1 MAIKRPQSDQSGVPA
16 DAACVDPSWQERWP
30 TLCSYLFDLR
40 YEDGTPRQ
48 TSTLMLLAEQGVAKA
63 CLNDRE
69 AERSAWVSGRALS
82 EVLDALE
89 VGLAND
95 RLDWRA
101 RPPGR
106 SPGKQRK

>member
-1 MAIKRPQSDQSGVPA
+1 MSVKRPQHVQSGIPA
-16 DAACVDPSWQERWP
+16 GVACADPAWQERWP
-30 TLCSYLFDLR
+30 ALCSHLFDLK
-40 YEDGTPRQ
+40 YEDGAPRQ

-69 AERSAWVSGRALS
+69 AERSAWVSGRSFTEA
-82 EVLDALE
+82 LDALE
-89 VGLAND
+89 AGLVED

-106 SPGKQRK
+106 GPGKRGK